1 MRNRNNRTTANDTY
15 GIKPIRSN
23 PFFPGEPKQLSNA
36 IGVVWRELATSLN
49 SLIDAFN
56 GVDTGDG
63 GNGNRWRGGIDTTDD
78 IIIDDS
84 DAGLVLK
91 SPDGD
96 YWRIQVTDLG
106 ALTVTNLGA
115 TKP

>member
-1 MRNRNNRTTANDTY
+1 M
-15 GIKPIRSN
+15 KIRPN

-49 SLIDAFN
+49 TLIDAFN
-56 GVDTGDG
+56 GLDTGGGGGG
-63 GNGNRWRGGIDTTDD
+63 GNQNRWGSGVDTTDD
-78 IIIDDS
+78 VIIDDS
-84 DAGLVLK
+84 DSGLVLK

-96 YWRIQVTDLG
+96 YWRVQVTNAG
-106 ALTVTNLGA
+106 ALTITNLGA